1 MICSIILNILYR
13 KKEENDEK
21 GHEKL
26 NMGEQERKRLLQF
39 MIIFSIFF
47 MIIIGRI
54 AQLQFVK
61 GEELREDSL
70 KKRLYTQELTP
81 SRGSILDTNGNTIVG
96 NRKSY
101 NVYVVP
107 VEYQESLEKNEANI
121 EEDSKTL
128 ATFTGVE
135 ASKIREN
142 LLKEGSY
149 YRVIK
154 KDLDKEVV
162 DKLKEEKIPGVGI
175 ETTTVRHYP
184 QKGLLSNVIGF
195 VGTSG
200 DGMEGLEATYNDKLT
215 GESGLLIVERD
226 RKGNKI
232 PSKQHEYKEAT
243 EGNSLTLTI
252 DSQIQYIVEDEL
264 KKLSESDINPKSAYT
279 IVQDVNTGEI
289 LAMASYPTYNPEEG
303 GNVDIES
310 RRNGTVQFNFE
321 PGSIFKLVTLSAALD
336 SGAFNK
342 NSTIVDSAGYIQV
355 GNHKIKNWN
364 KKAGGTLTLHKAAS
378 DSNNVAMVKIGQKI
392 GKETF
397 YDYVHKLGFGQKTNV
412 GLYGEEKGLL
422 RSVDSLSSLDFATNN
437 IGQSL
442 MVTPIQAVNAVSA
455 IANGGNLMQP
465 YIVKEVADSN
475 GKIVEQNKPKVI
487 RRAISEETSETMR
500 EIMRFAVT
508 DNGVKAANIP
518 GFDIGGKTG
527 TAQKV
532 GENGGGYA
540 AGKYVT
546 SFAGIAPTKNPK
558 YAIVTVVNEPQG
570 APIYGSTTA
579 APTAANILKR
589 ILLLNQEVDTS
600 SINESTEGNKNN
612 ER

>member
-162 DKLKEEKIPGVGI
+162 DKLKEEKIKITHPTIFEKKYLTSYEQFLYV
-175 ETTTVRHYP
+175 
-184 QKGLLSNVIGF
+184 KF
-195 VGTSG
+195 V
-200 DGMEGLEATYNDKLT
+200 
-215 GESGLLIVERD
+215 
-226 RKGNKI
+226 
-232 PSKQHEYKEAT
+232 
-243 EGNSLTLTI
+243 
-252 DSQIQYIVEDEL
+252 
-264 KKLSESDINPKSAYT
+264 
-279 IVQDVNTGEI
+279 
-289 LAMASYPTYNPEEG
+289 SY
-303 GNVDIES
+303 
-310 RRNGTVQFNFE
+310 
-321 PGSIFKLVTLSAALD
+321 
-336 SGAFNK
+336 
-342 NSTIVDSAGYIQV
+342 
-355 GNHKIKNWN
+355 
-364 KKAGGTLTLHKAAS
+364 
-378 DSNNVAMVKIGQKI
+378 
-392 GKETF
+392 
-397 YDYVHKLGFGQKTNV
+397 
-412 GLYGEEKGLL
+412 
-422 RSVDSLSSLDFATNN
+422 
-437 IGQSL
+437 
-442 MVTPIQAVNAVSA
+442 
-455 IANGGNLMQP
+455 AN
-465 YIVKEVADSN
+465 
-475 GKIVEQNKPKVI
+475 
-487 RRAISEETSETMR
+487 
-500 EIMRFAVT
+500 
-508 DNGVKAANIP
+508 
-518 GFDIGGKTG
+518 
-527 TAQKV
+527 
-532 GENGGGYA
+532 
-540 AGKYVT
+540 
-546 SFAGIAPTKNPK
+546 
-558 YAIVTVVNEPQG
+558 
-570 APIYGSTTA
+570 
-579 APTAANILKR
+579 
-589 ILLLNQEVDTS
+589 
-600 SINESTEGNKNN
+600 
-612 ER
+612 